1 MGSGFDSLSPSMKI
15 FSGNSNKLLAEK
27 ICDYLGVSLGKL
39 NISQFS
45 DGELSIAFDENIR
58 NEDVFIIQST
68 NPPAE
73 NILELMLIL
82 DAAKRASANK
92 IIAVI
97 PYFGYGRQDRKDRPR
112 VPISSRVI
120 LDMATGLG
128 VNRIVSMDL
137 HSSQIQG
144 FVNIP
149 FDHLYS
155 RMALFK
161 ELKKL
166 NLNEE
171 TGVVLAPD
179 VGSAKMSQAY
189 AKSLGIS
196 FALIDKRRPKPN
208 ETEIANLVGDLKNKK
223 VLIIDDMIDTAGT
236 ICNAAE
242 AAMDNGA
249 ISVTA
254 IATHPVLSGPAIER
268 LSNSKITKVIVCDTI
283 EMTEDKMFDKLE
295 IISVASVFGEAIK
308 RIIDGTSLSSMFQEA
323 KG

>member
-1 MGSGFDSLSPSMKI
+1 MKI
-15 FSGNSNKLLAEK
+15 FSGNSNRLLAAK

-45 DGELSIAFDENIR
+45 DGELSVAFDENIR

-82 DAAKRASANK
+82 DAAKRASAHRV
-92 IIAVI
+92 IAVI

-128 VNRIVSMDL
+128 VDRIVSMDL

-144 FVNIP
+144 FVNVP

-208 ETEIANLVGDLKNKK
+208 QTEIANLVGDLKNKK

-236 ICNAAE
+236 ICNAAA

-283 EMTEDKMFDKLE
+283 EMTEDKKFDKLE
-295 IISVASVFGEAIK
+295 VISVASVFGEAIK